1 MPAIQPYGAW
11 KSPITSDL
19 IVAGTI
25 GLSEP
30 AIDGDDIYWLEAR
43 PEEQGRVVLVRWR
56 AGQSE
61 AINPPPFN
69 MRTRVHEYG
78 GGSYLAADGVVY
90 GANFSDQRWHR
101 FASGQAPEP
110 TTPERDLR
118 YADCALDR
126 ARGLIF
132 AVREDHT
139 GKGEAVNTIV
149 ALRGAGDLDS
159 GGRVIASGFDF
170 FASPRLSADG
180 QRLCWLAWNHPNMPW
195 DGCALWVA
203 ELDAHGAPR
212 NARVIAGGTTESI
225 AQPEWAP
232 DGCLMFVS
240 DRSNW
245 WNLYRWDGV
254 SIEALWPIEAEF
266 ALPAWVF
273 GHSRY
278 AVLTAGRVL
287 CAYSE
292 RGQGRLAVLDTKT
305 RAIEQIATPYSDIS
319 GLHASGAIAV
329 FVGAGPDIAP
339 ELARLDLASGR
350 IDVLKRSSDLAIDR
364 AYLSPPRA
372 IEFPTAGGKT
382 SHGFFYPPHN
392 PDFMAPAGERAPLIV
407 ISHGGP
413 TSATSPRLDLRI
425 QYWTSRGFGVLDVN
439 YGGSTGYGRAY
450 RERLKDNWGIVDVDD
465 CVNGAK
471 YLAARGEADG
481 ERLIIR
487 GGSAGGY
494 TTLAALA
501 FRDVFKAGAS
511 YYGIS
516 DLEALAKDTH
526 KFESRY
532 LDGLVGPYP
541 ARRDLYLERSPIHFV
556 DRLNCKLILF
566 QGLEDRVVPPNQSQM
581 MFDAVRKKGLPVAYI
596 AYEGEQHGFR
606 QAKNI
611 KHALDAE
618 LYFYTRVFAIRRDD
632 LGRPITI
639 ENLD

>member
-1 MPAIQPYGAW
+1 MPASLPYGAW
-11 KSPITSDL
+11 TSPITSDL

-30 AIDGDDIYWLEAR
+30 AIDGADIYWLEAR
-43 PEEQGRVVLVRWR
+43 PEEKGRVVLVRWR
-56 AGQSE
+56 AGSAA

-69 MRTRVHEYG
+69 LRTRVHEYG
-78 GGSYLAADGVVY
+78 GGSYLVADGGIY
-90 GANFSDQRWHR
+90 GANFADQRWHR
-101 FASGQAPEP
+101 YAPGKTPEP
-110 TTPERDLR
+110 ITPARDLR
-118 YADCALDR
+118 YADGAFDR
-126 ARGLIF
+126 GRGLIY

-139 GKGEAVNTIV
+139 GAGEAVNTIV
-149 ALRGAGDLDS
+149 ALRAAGDLDA

-170 FASPRLSADG
+170 FSNPRISADG
-180 QRLCWLAWNHPNMPW
+180 RRLCWLAWNHPNMPW
-195 DGCALWVA
+195 DGCELWVA
-203 ELDAHGAPR
+203 ELDDSGAPH
-212 NARVIAGGTTESI
+212 NARAIAGGVAESI
-225 AQPEWAP
+225 AQPEWTP
-232 DGCLMFVS
+232 DGNLIFVS
-240 DRSNW
+240 DRSDW
-245 WNLYRWDGV
+245 WNLHRWDG
-254 SIEALWPIEAEF
+254 SSTTALWPMAAEF

-273 GHSRY
+273 GNSRY
-278 AVLTAGRVL
+278 AVLSARRVL
-287 CAYSE
+287 CTYSE
-292 RGQGRLAVLDTKT
+292 HGQGHIAVLDTKT
-305 RAIEQIATPYSDIS
+305 QTMQPIDTQYSDFS
-319 GLHASGAIAV
+319 GLRVGAGFAV
-329 FVGAGPDIAP
+329 FIGAGPDVPP
-339 ELARLDLASGR
+339 ELARLDIGSGR
-350 IDVLKRSSDLAIDR
+350 IDVLKRSADLAVDR
-364 AYLSPPRA
+364 AYFSRPRA
-372 IEFPTAGGKT
+372 IEFPTTGGKT
-382 SHGFFYPPHN
+382 AHGFFYPPHN
-392 PDFMAPAGERAPLIV
+392 PDFQAPAGEKPPLIV

-450 RERLKDNWGIVDVDD
+450 RERLRDNWGIVDVDD

-471 YLAARGEADG
+471 HLVARGEADG
-481 ERLIIR
+481 NRLIIR

-516 DLEALAKDTH
+516 DLEAMAKDTH
-526 KFESRY
+526 KYESRY

-556 DRLNCKLILF
+556 ERFKCALVLF

-581 MFDAVRKKGLPVAYI
+581 MFDAVRKKGLAVAYV

-611 KHALDAE
+611 KHALDSE
-618 LYFYTRVFAIRRDD
+618 LYFYTRVFGIMRDD
-632 LGRPITI
+632 LGRPIEI